1 MTHLNP
7 AIANLSSPTIRDK
20 MYRSTKDASIKLS
33 HWKQGDRVSVTRDLI
48 RIHAMKI
55 NYLVSILI
63 ILLAV
68 STSHQR
74 SIGGPE
80 TSAEVE
86 SLATPWSVEDS
97 PIIGERGV
105 MSAETS
111 DDETMAE
118 ATPWP

>member
-1 MTHLNP
+1 M
-7 AIANLSSPTIRDK
+7 
-20 MYRSTKDASIKLS
+20 
-33 HWKQGDRVSVTRDLI
+33 SVTRDLI
-48 RIHAMKI
+48 RIIHAMKI
-55 NYLVSILI
+55 NYLLSILI

-68 STSHQR
+68 SSSHQR
-74 SIGGPE
+74 SIAGPE

-86 SLATPWSVEDS
+86 SLATPWSVVEDS
-97 PIIGERGV
+97 PIMGERGV

>member
-1 MTHLNP
+1 M
-7 AIANLSSPTIRDK
+7 
-20 MYRSTKDASIKLS
+20 
-33 HWKQGDRVSVTRDLI
+33 TRDLI

-86 SLATPWSVEDS
+86 SLATPWSVEHTQVVS
-97 PIIGERGV
+97 RHRP
-105 MSAETS
+105 MSVETS